1 MATTTTTIKRT
12 KFKLTTE
19 QLLDMF
25 YWLKLM
31 RAFDLRLS
39 ILVKQG
45 KVRSGVYTGI
55 GQEAIIVGTCF
66 ALRKEDFICPLHRDL
81 GSFLMKGVEP
91 RAMMSQ
97 MFGKATGLSKGRDSA
112 LHSGVSELGIFGNT
126 SMLGANL
133 PVAAG
138 LGLTFKMEKTD
149 NVVVAYFGE
158 GASNTGDF
166 HEALNFAGVQR
177 LPIVFVC
184 ENNLYAYSV
193 PVEKSMAIDDVADRA
208 ESYGFDGV
216 SINGNDVLAVYQST
230 QGALARARNGEG
242 PTLIECKTYRWHGH
256 SEHDKA
262 FYRTDE
268 ELAMW
273 KSRDPIPTF
282 TTYLQA
288 GNISERGEAEGN
300 RRPRGGDDRRCR
312 GICDERAGPRV
323 PRTRSRISMPK
334 ELTYLEAIREAL
346 AEEMRRDP
354 KVFVLGEDVGEYG
367 GAFGVTQGLFQE
379 FGESRVID
387 TPISESA
394 IVGISIGASLR
405 GYRPVAEMQFADF
418 ISCGFDQIVN
428 QAATLRYRYGGRA
441 SVPIVVRAPSGGNVG
456 GGLYH
461 SQNPEA
467 WFIHRPGLKVVAPS
481 TPFDAKG
488 LLKAA
493 IRDDNPVV
501 YFEHKYLYRRAKGA
515 VPEGDEIVPIGVAAT
530 RREGD
535 DITLLTYGAMVQP
548 SLEAAD
554 RLSKDGVEVEVI
566 DLRTL
571 LPFDKD
577 AILRSVEKTNRAMIV
592 HEDVKTLGIGAELS
606 AVIMEERFDAL
617 DAPVMRVTYPD
628 THCPFSNVLEAFNL
642 PDADK
647 ITAALR
653 KLAEY

>member
-1 MATTTTTIKRT
+1 
-12 KFKLTTE
+12 
-19 QLLDMF
+19 
-25 YWLKLM
+25 
-31 RAFDLRLS
+31 
-39 ILVKQG
+39 
-45 KVRSGVYTGI
+45 
-55 GQEAIIVGTCF
+55 
-66 ALRKEDFICPLHRDL
+66 
-81 GSFLMKGVEP
+81 
-91 RAMMSQ
+91 
-97 MFGKATGLSKGRDSA
+97 
-112 LHSGVSELGIFGNT
+112 
-126 SMLGANL
+126 
-133 PVAAG
+133 
-138 LGLTFKMEKTD
+138 
-149 NVVVAYFGE
+149 
-158 GASNTGDF
+158 
-166 HEALNFAGVQR
+166 
-177 LPIVFVC
+177 
-184 ENNLYAYSV
+184 
-193 PVEKSMAIDDVADRA
+193 
-208 ESYGFDGV
+208 
-216 SINGNDVLAVYQST
+216 
-230 QGALARARNGEG
+230 
-242 PTLIECKTYRWHGH
+242 
-256 SEHDKA
+256 
-262 FYRTDE
+262 
-268 ELAMW
+268 
-273 KSRDPIPTF
+273 
-282 TTYLQA
+282 
-288 GNISERGEAEGN
+288 
-300 RRPRGGDDRRCR
+300 
-312 GICDERAGPRV
+312 
-323 PRTRSRISMPK
+323 MPK

-346 AEEMRRDP
+346 VEEMRRDP

-367 GAFGVTQGLFQE
+367 GAFGVTQGLFDE
-379 FGESRVID
+379 FGESRVVD

-418 ISCGFDQIVN
+418 ISCGFDQISN

-441 SVPIVVRAPSGGNVG
+441 SVPIVVRAPCGGNVG

-467 WFIHRPGLKVVAPS
+467 WFVHRPGLKVVAPS
-481 TPFDAKG
+481 TPYDAKG

-515 VPEGDEIVPIGVAAT
+515 VPEGDEMVPIGVAAT

-628 THCPFSNVLEAFNL
+628 AHCPFSNVLEAFNL